1 MRSTRIMITSGGG
14 PGVWG
19 LLAALRRMP
28 GRAAT
33 VIVNDPAESATLG
46 TLLADEAVRLPDA
59 ARPEYVAALTECCL
73 RRRIDVLIPVYDG
86 ELELVARARPTLERA
101 GTRVLQPPLAVLQR
115 CIRKDETYQALVG
128 SDLVPAFAVV
138 DTAEQLR
145 LALLRLGY
153 PQRRVCVKPVD
164 RSGGRGVHVLDAAA
178 DDFVARMTTKPGL
191 PVLTGEAFVALRRR
205 GPHVWRLLVSEYVE
219 GEELGFDVLASDGA
233 LLECAVR
240 RKGGPLLNGNP
251 ARIEFRERPEER
263 AWIAGVVRAL
273 RLSELVS
280 VDARYD
286 AAGKL
291 KLLEV
296 NARPGAYIGMTC
308 RRVHLLAWAVDRL
321 LGEER
326 AAAEYRLDDRLD
338 LGLRCFADLLSGAGD
353 AHVLDPTPTATEA
366 PRHARLVPGSPS

>member
-1 MRSTRIMITSGGG
+1 MRTTRIMITSGGG

-19 LLAALRRMP
+19 LLAALRSMP
-28 GRAAT
+28 GRSAT
-33 VIVNDPAESATLG
+33 VIVNDPADAATLG

-59 ARPEYVAALTECCL
+59 SRPEYAPALLDCCRQ
-73 RRRIDVLIPVYDG
+73 RRVDVLIPVYDG
-86 ELELVARARPTLERA
+86 ELESVARLRPALERA
-101 GTRVLQPPLAVLQR
+101 GTRILQPPLPILQR
-115 CIRKDETYQALVG
+115 CIRKDETYQALAG
-128 SDLVPAFAVV
+128 TDLLPAFMVV

-145 LALLRLGY
+145 MALLRLGY
-153 PQRRVCVKPVD
+153 PQKRVCAKPVD
-164 RSGGRGVHVLDAAA
+164 LSGGRGVHLLDAAA
-178 DDFVARMTTKPGL
+178 DDFVARMTLKPGL
-191 PVLTGEAFVALRRR
+191 PILTGEAFVALRRR
-205 GPHVWRLLVSEYVE
+205 GPHVWRLLVSEFVE
-219 GEELGFDVLASDGA
+219 GEELGFDVLAADGK

-240 RKGGPLLNGNP
+240 RKGGPVLHGNP
-251 ARIEFRERPEER
+251 SRIEFRERPEER

-308 RRVHLLAWAVDRL
+308 RRVHLLAWAIDRL

-326 AAAEYRLDDRLD
+326 QPADYRLDERLD
-338 LGLRCFADLLSGAGD
+338 RGLRCFADLLTGTGGPQ
-353 AHVLDPTPTATEA
+353 VLDPTPATKEA
-366 PRHARLVPGSPS
+366 PRHARLVPGSAS